1 MISGSTINERIVFL
15 SEPAPVKMG
24 TEWFDIVDADHFWIR
39 NRFRVFQKITAPLSK
54 KARYAEI
61 GCGTGLFQSQIERD
75 AGISI
80 EGFDLDLEA
89 LKKNT
94 SRASLF
100 VYNIFDKRPELKSA
114 YDGLFL
120 FDVLEHLDEDKAF
133 LESCL
138 YHLKPCGQIYINV
151 PSREELRSKYDTL
164 VGHVRRYSLP
174 DLVSLAKSCGL
185 TIQQKTYW
193 GMPLY
198 PVLVLRK
205 QLMKKTPD
213 QKVLQSGM
221 KPPGQL
227 ANKLLALLS
236 FLEPIPQ
243 TILGTSAMLVAQ
255 KPANE

>member
-1 MISGSTINERIVFL
+1 MISGANINDRIVFL

-54 KARYAEI
+54 KAKYAEI
-61 GCGTGLFQSQIERD
+61 GCGTGLFQCQIDRES
-75 AGISI
+75 GISI
-80 EGFDLDLEA
+80 DGFDLDLEA

-94 SRASLF
+94 SRAPLF
-100 VYNIFDKRPELKSA
+100 VYNIFDKRPELKST

-138 YHLKPCGQIYINV
+138 YHIKPGGRIFINV
-151 PSREELRSKYDTL
+151 PSREELRSKYDML

-174 DLVSLAKSCGL
+174 DLVSLAESCGL
-185 TIQQKTYW
+185 TVQKKTYW

-205 QLMKKTPD
+205 HLMKKTPNHR
-213 QKVLQSGM
+213 VLQSGM

-227 ANKLLALLS
+227 SNKVLALLS
-236 FLEPIPQ
+236 LLEPIPQ
-243 TILGTSAMLVAQ
+243 TILGTSAMLIAQ
-255 KPANE
+255 KPTNG